1 MAQWVKVLAA
11 KPDDLKCVPG
21 TCIGQNTF
29 LQVVLGLQNSF
40 CGMGRYIPRPKIK
53 LM

>member
-21 TCIGQNTF
+21 TCIGQSTF
-29 LQVVLGLQNSF
+29 LQVVLGLQNSL
-40 CGMGRYIPRPKIK
+40 CGWVGTSPAPR
-53 LM
+53 